1 MATFGADGFVWEAT
15 LGAGA
20 EPATRAEAQ
29 AALDEL
35 SQLALC
41 TSYGRAAMAAFK
53 MADYRRCIDCC
64 AGAAEK
70 ASPERWT

>member
-20 EPATRAEAQ
+20 EPATRAEAE
-29 AALDEL
+29 AALDRL

-53 MADYRRCIDCC
+53 MADYRRCVDCC
-64 AGAAEK
+64 AAAEEK
-70 ASPERWT
+70 ADPERWL